1 MWVGDSLVLS
11 LSGKDIIL
19 IILNDKRAFKKYHML
34 ILTYDIS
41 VNNSKASIQKNNE
54 NFTTKNNES

>member
-19 IILNDKRAFKKYHML
+19 IILNDKIAFKKYHML
-34 ILTYDIS
+34 ILTCDIS